1 MTIQTVSAVSGRY
14 WSMRNRVRYDRF
26 EELFDDELRR
36 QLTCTCAA
44 HSDLRG
50 ALAEALLRVRNRA
63 APLRHAEAF
72 GSEGAVRLRFA
83 DGTTVLVRGDGKGG
97 LGMAAVAAVRGETVL
112 LSRLQVDAAGI
123 DGVVSWGRRHHAH
136 FHVLGADQPD

>member
-1 MTIQTVSAVSGRY
+1 
-14 WSMRNRVRYDRF
+14 MRNRVRHDRF
-26 EELFDDELRR
+26 EDLFDDELRR
-36 QLTCTCAA
+36 RLSGAA
-44 HSDLRG
+44 SAPADLRG

-97 LGMAAVAAVRGETVL
+97 LGLAAVAAVRGETVL
-112 LSRLQVDAAGI
+112 LSELRVTQAGI
-123 DGVVSWGRRHHAH
+123 HGALSWGRRHRVD
-136 FHVLGADQPD
+136 FDVLGADQPD